1 MIREDLSMRR
11 PAIDE
16 DDLTSARAEL
26 RGEFDIRSALL
37 TGDQSDARGKGS
49 ISRSLA
55 ERVVVAESV
64 FSRLDITDAIILDS
78 DWSNSMIERLAAR
91 RVEFR
96 NCRMTGWRTRFV
108 VAEEVA
114 FLRCRLDYA
123 QLDFQRTKG
132 TVLFD
137 ECVFREASLR
147 GVLDGCV
154 FQGCDISGLEF
165 GASSAIGC
173 DLTTSKLVGSRGLTT
188 LRGARISHDQII
200 PAADIV
206 LAEAGIDVV
215 F

>member
-1 MIREDLSMRR
+1 MIREDLSMRL

-16 DDLTSARAEL
+16 DDLASTRAQL
-26 RGEFDIRSALL
+26 RGEFDIRSARF
-37 TGDQSDARGKGS
+37 TGDQSGIRGEGS
-49 ISRSLA
+49 ISRSVA
-55 ERVVVAESV
+55 ERIVVAESV
-64 FSRLDITDAIILDS
+64 LSRVEMTDAIILDS
-78 DWSNSMIERLAAR
+78 DCSNSVIAALTAR

-96 NCRMTGWRTRFV
+96 NCRMTGWRASFV

-147 GVLDGCV
+147 GMLDGCI
-154 FQGCDISGLEF
+154 FQGCDLSGLTF
-165 GASSAIGC
+165 GASSAAGC
-173 DLTTSKLVGSRGLTT
+173 DLTTSKLVGSYGLTT
-188 LRGARISHDQII
+188 LRGARISNDQMI
-200 PAADIV
+200 PAAEIV
-206 LAEAGIDVV
+206 LTEIGIDVV

>member
-1 MIREDLSMRR
+1 MRR

-16 DDLTSARAEL
+16 DDLTSTRAQL
-26 RGEFDIRSALL
+26 RGEFDIRSARF
-37 TGDQSDARGKGS
+37 TGDQSGIRGEGS

-64 FSRLDITDAIILDS
+64 LSRVDITDAIILDS
-78 DWSNSMIERLAAR
+78 DCSNSAFAALTAR

-96 NCRMTGWRTRFV
+96 NCRMTGWRASFV

-123 QLDFQRTKG
+123 QLDFRRTKG

-137 ECVFREASLR
+137 DCAFREASLR

-154 FQGCDISGLEF
+154 FQGCDLSGLEF
-165 GASSAIGC
+165 GASSAAGC
-173 DLTTSKLVGSRGLTT
+173 DLTASRLAGSRGLTT
-188 LRGARISHDQII
+188 LRGARISGDQVI
-200 PAADIV
+200 PAAEIV
-206 LAEAGIDVV
+206 LAELGIDVV
-215 F
+215 L